1 VAAVPYDVVTTE
13 EARALAARE
22 PLSFLHV
29 SRAEVDLPPG
39 TNPYADEVYAKA
51 VTNMEGLKREALLQ
65 DDSAALYV
73 YRLEMNGHIQ
83 TGIAGGFS
91 LDEYERDLIKRHE
104 RTRKEKE
111 DDRTRHIVELR
122 AQTGPVFL
130 VHRPSPA
137 LGLAT
142 ASVAQ
147 GAPLYDF
154 VAEDGIRHTLW
165 RAGDNETGELQRA
178 FAAIDVLYI
187 ADGHHRAASAARAR
201 RELGSAQTVLAVAF
215 PQDQVQILPYNRIV
229 LDFGQHDAATFV
241 DILRRRF
248 GAVEGPAVPRRKGE
262 VSVFT
267 AGRWYTIVL
276 SPGAGRVDQR
286 LDVSRLHDM
295 LLGPVLGIGDVTRDP
310 RIDFV
315 GGGRGTDALE
325 RVVREGRAAVAFSMY
340 PVSIDDVM
348 QVSDAGGIMPPKS
361 TWFEPKLRDGLL
373 SHLI

>member
-142 ASVAQ
+142 ASVAR

-165 RAGDNETGELQRA
+165 RAGGDETGELQRA
-178 FAAIDVLYI
+178 FAAIDALYI

-201 RELGSAQTVLAVAF
+201 RELGSAQTVLA
-215 PQDQVQILPYNRIV
+215 
-229 LDFGQHDAATFV
+229 
-241 DILRRRF
+241 
-248 GAVEGPAVPRRKGE
+248 E
-262 VSVFT
+262 
-267 AGRWYTIVL
+267 TI
-276 SPGAGRVDQR
+276 S
-286 LDVSRLHDM
+286 
-295 LLGPVLGIGDVTRDP
+295 
-310 RIDFV
+310 
-315 GGGRGTDALE
+315 
-325 RVVREGRAAVAFSMY
+325 
-340 PVSIDDVM
+340 
-348 QVSDAGGIMPPKS
+348 
-361 TWFEPKLRDGLL
+361 KLNLL
-373 SHLI
+373 SSSACKRATCPQRWQDLLF